1 MLRSKSHLW
10 ILNRSFGGNLIY
22 IYIIY
27 IVVIG
32 VASIVGPKNNSMSLY
47 FERPTPL
54 AVDHVCVKTAQFKSL
69 IREVEEFTQLFVA
82 SSQKVTLTGMSDSN
96 QKV

>member
-10 ILNRSFGGNLIY
+10 ILNRSFWGNLIY
-22 IYIIY
+22 IY